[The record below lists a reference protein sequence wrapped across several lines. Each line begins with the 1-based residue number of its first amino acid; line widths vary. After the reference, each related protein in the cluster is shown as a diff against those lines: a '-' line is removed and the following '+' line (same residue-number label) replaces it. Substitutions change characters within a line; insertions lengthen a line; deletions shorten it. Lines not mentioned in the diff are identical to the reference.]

1 MVFSM
6 EPFDSFGESPKAQ
19 KTHKQKEIIAT
30 HHNFNSAV
38 TPLAI
43 TILMIT
49 YLLKYFL
56 SY

>member
-1 MVFSM
+1 MVLSM

-19 KTHKQKEIIAT
+19 KTRKQKEIIAT

-49 YLLKYFL
+49 YLL
-56 SY
+56 